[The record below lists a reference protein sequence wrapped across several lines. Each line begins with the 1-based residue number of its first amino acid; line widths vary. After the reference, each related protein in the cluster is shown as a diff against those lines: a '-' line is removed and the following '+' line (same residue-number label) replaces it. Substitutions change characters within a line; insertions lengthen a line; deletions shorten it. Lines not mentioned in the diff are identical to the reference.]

1 MRTGSEIRD
10 GLDGLGRE
18 RPPPKGK
25 KRLMTSASA
34 FNGIPVTRRDALLT
48 MGALSFLACDG
59 GLPREQSAEP
69 PTAFRPRDRLGE
81 FLVEHMAAFR
91 IPGMT
96 AWVARGAETRT
107 YAIGHNDIDFDVPV
121 AEDTPYQIASVSKIF
136 AGVAASWTL
145 CTPFGIPPS
154 VADGSQPGLG

>member
-1 MRTGSEIRD
+1 
-10 GLDGLGRE
+10 
-18 RPPPKGK
+18 
-25 KRLMTSASA
+25 MTSASA

-81 FLVEHMAAFR
+81 FLVEHMVAYR

-107 YAIGHNDIDFDVPV
+107 YAIGHNDIDFDVRA

-136 AGVAASWTL
+136 AGVAITL
-145 CTPFGIPPS
+145 LADEGTLEVDARLSDVLPDVPS
-154 VADGSQPGLG
+154 AWQEIRLLHG